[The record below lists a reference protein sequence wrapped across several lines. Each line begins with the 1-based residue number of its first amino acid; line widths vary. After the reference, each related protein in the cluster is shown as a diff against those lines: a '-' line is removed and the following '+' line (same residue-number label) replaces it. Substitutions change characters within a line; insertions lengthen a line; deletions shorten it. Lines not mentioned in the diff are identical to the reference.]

1 MKIEMSPRYDVKSLR
16 KKLLPAAGALS
27 LLVSG
32 CSSGGVINQEQVN
45 NSNTNQLSGLEL
57 PFPSNESWYYTGGP
71 HYDGLSN
78 GVRYAVDFAPP
89 EVVNCPLGQPLL
101 NRVVTAS
108 ASGEI
113 VVAGNPDKNSQEH
126 SVVVI
131 KANNGDDIGV
141 MHLDNIKVSKG
152 KKVNTGDP
160 LGNPSCEVPP
170 GGHSG
175 GIHIHVFKGD
185 SKGNPLSIEGTIFS
199 GWKVG
204 ATDGNYQGVMT
215 KDGETMRTAEVGR
228 CGPEQATINN
238 CGGIRN
244 DISSM
249 HVPVK
254 EVLAVVA
261 TPIPVPT
268 PTLTPKPTETPR
280 PTPTF
285 TPRPTETPRPT
296 PTPKIEPVVKP
307 ILFVPKNLSQ
317 HGDDINNI
325 NDAMMQVQHFYAEQL
340 DGVTF
345 KYDKAVLI
353 RGQKNL
359 KFYCPKTIIE
369 IQCIQDPGKIGADP
383 GDIYNVIDDIK
394 VQDPSFF
401 RDGQAIVIFWVGGY
415 GYAGGVQITS
425 TAGFAAVGDWELD
438 SIGGRYGKGTDTSG
452 CHDSPFAVAYCK
464 DNPLA
469 VIHELGHVF
478 GLPHPAI
485 DNTKQGDPNF
495 WTLSA
500 MDGCEWPVCKFL
512 DSNTN
517 PEKQTLLKS
526 PFIYVRIDIKKQN

>member
-1 MKIEMSPRYDVKSLR
+1 MSPRCDVKSLR

-32 CSSGGVINQEQVN
+32 CSDASTN
-45 NSNTNQLSGLEL
+45 NSQTMPSVKNVDVGLEL
-57 PFPSNESWYYTGGP
+57 PFPSNESWYFTGGP

-78 GVRYAVDFAPP
+78 GVRYAIDFSPP
-89 EVVNCPLGQPLL
+89 EALPCPGSPTLT
-101 NRVVTAS
+101 NRNVIAS
-108 ASGEI
+108 ASGQIKTIEGSIVEI
-113 VVAGNPDKNSQEH
+113 KR
-126 SVVVI
+126 
-131 KANNGDDIGV
+131 DDGFIVGV
-141 MHLDNIKVSKG
+141 DHIDNISLKVGDKITKG
-152 KKVNTGDP
+152 KDRI
-160 LGNPSCEVPP
+160 GNPSCKTSP
-170 GGHSG
+170 GGKTDSEHVHLYIKDKN
-175 GIHIHVFKGD
+175 GI
-185 SKGNPLSIEGTIFS
+185 PLPIDGVIFS
-199 GWKVG
+199 GWKVN
-204 ATDGNYQGVMT
+204 ATDSNYQGTMT
-215 KDGETMRTAEVGR
+215 KDGESLRTADEKH

-238 CGGIRN
+238 CGGARN

-268 PTLTPKPTETPR
+268 PTLTPKPTESPR

-415 GYAGGVQITS
+415 GYAGGVQTTS